1 MARPKRQKLPNT
13 TLKRAVLGLLPA
25 CCARFLWSQPDQLR
39 LSKFFLGAGVG
50 GFLALGLSQLLI
62 FPMSLDEGHKIEL
75 MYGLAGVSALG
86 WGVSPHFRCATL
98 LVAPKFLG
106 KEGRLYLLTYV
117 LAAVYDGPIANM
129 RHNLDEVIR
138 SVGCTVELQINH
150 SRQIWKVSTAPL
162 RAVLRDMVKGG
173 QTLNAETRNV
183 SQAFAGLNEQVASEA
198 GYGVRRPRRAQ
209 GQRAASTQQLYEQVA
224 SEAGYGVR
232 RPRRAEGQRAASTQ
246 QLNEQ
251 VASEAGYGVRR
262 PRRAQGQRAASTQ
275 QLYEQ
280 VASEAGYGVRRLH
293 RAEGQRA
300 ASTQQLNEQVA
311 SEAGYGVRR
320 LHRAEG
326 QRAASTQ
333 QLNEQ
338 VASEAGYGVRRP
350 RQAQGQR
357 AASTQQLYEQKTKL
371 RCKYVIDEA
380 IGRCQAWF
388 DAKHKACLQRIAVPL
403 ISHLLCLPM
412 KFKFLCHVVQ
422 VMHAWCRDKIPV
434 EGNFGQTYDKVNGSV
449 AGISQDFSAQLV
461 IQHEPQDT
469 LMGVNVSRERLTE
482 EVTSH
487 VRQQSVRLGQAI
499 SVLRLLLSCTFLF
512 VFISA
517 FSYTNH
523 YNHDIRFDN
532 LYVTTYFRQ
541 LDARR
546 WKQKKRTLLPL
557 RRAEVSGVIFPCRLA
572 VQPPELKSLMLE
584 LLECVPPLLF
594 LLLSWGLDY
603 VLYTMFSVIRHHSF
617 VQYSFRS
624 SHHLEVRV
632 GGRSLLARLLRST
645 IGALNTSSEMALE
658 STNLACLPQPQ
669 AMAQSD
675 YLASCLPLGAL
686 VLLCLGQ
693 VYAHRLRRV
702 IAAFYFPKRE
712 KKRVLFLYNELLRKR
727 QAFVRLQRRRI
738 ARRARRHQAFE
749 KPLLERFYLWCPLL
763 RRCLRRYC
771 VLCGSPESHTSQL
784 CPTPTCGTIYCQPC
798 WRDMGQVC
806 FACTPGHVSLSGDS
820 SSEEQMTYAD

>member
-1 MARPKRQKLPNT
+1 MGHWRAQGVLEPWRGEESTAGMGRPRRQKPPNT
-13 TLKRAVLGLLPA
+13 TLKRAGGLLPT
-25 CCARFLWSQPDQLR
+25 CCAHFLWSQPHQFR

-62 FPMSLDEGHKIEL
+62 FPMSIDEGHKIEL

-86 WGVSPHFRCATL
+86 WSVSPYFRCASL

-129 RHNLDEVIR
+129 RHNLDEVIH

-150 SRQIWKVSTAPL
+150 SRQIWRVSTAPL
-162 RAVLRDMVKGG
+162 RAMLRDLVSGG
-173 QTLNAETRNV
+173 RTLNAETRNIL
-183 SQAFAGLNEQVASEA
+183 QAFAGLNKQVASEA

-209 GQRAASTQQLYEQVA
+209 GRHAPSTQQM
-224 SEAGYGVR
+224 
-232 RPRRAEGQRAASTQ
+232 
-246 QLNEQ
+246 
-251 VASEAGYGVRR
+251 
-262 PRRAQGQRAASTQ
+262 
-275 QLYEQ
+275 
-280 VASEAGYGVRRLH
+280 
-293 RAEGQRA
+293 
-300 ASTQQLNEQVA
+300 
-311 SEAGYGVRR
+311 
-320 LHRAEG
+320 
-326 QRAASTQ
+326 
-333 QLNEQ
+333 
-338 VASEAGYGVRRP
+338 
-350 RQAQGQR
+350 
-357 AASTQQLYEQKTKL
+357 YEQKTKL
-371 RCKYVIDEA
+371 RCKYIVDEA

-388 DAKHKACLQRIAVPL
+388 NTKHKACLRSIAVPL

-412 KFKFLCHVVQ
+412 KFKFLCHMVQ
-422 VMHAWCRDKIPV
+422 VMYTWCKDKIPV
-434 EGNFGQTYDKVNGSV
+434 EGNFGQTYDKVNHSV

-461 IQHEPQDT
+461 VKHEPQDT
-469 LMGVNVSRERLTE
+469 LVGANVSRERLTE
-482 EVTSH
+482 EVTST
-487 VRQQSVRLGQAI
+487 VRQQSARLGQTI

-512 VFISA
+512 VFIAA

-557 RRAEVSGVIFPCRLA
+557 RRAEVSSVIFPCRLA

-584 LLECVPPLLF
+584 LLECIPPLLF
-594 LLLSWGLDY
+594 LLLAWGLDH

-632 GGRSLLARLLRST
+632 GGHSLLARLLRST

-658 STNLACLPQPQ
+658 STNLGEGGRWTPLPHMESALPPDMGILRVQAPMAWPISAQLLSTALGIWVGAGNGMRGTWSRGLTLSVCLSDPPAACLPQPQ
-669 AMAQSD
+669 AMTQSD

-712 KKRVLFLYNELLRKR
+712 KKRVLFLYNELLHKR

-738 ARRARRHQAFE
+738 ARHARRHQAFE
-749 KPLLERFYLWCPLL
+749 KPLLERFYLWCPRL
-763 RRCLRRYC
+763 RHCLRRYC
-771 VLCGSPESHTSQL
+771 ALCGSPESRTSQQ
-784 CPTPTCGTIYCQPC
+784 CPTPTCGTTYCQAC
-798 WRDMGQVC
+798 WRDMGQIC
-806 FACTPGHVSLSGDS
+806 FACTPGHMPLSGDS

>member
-1 MARPKRQKLPNT
+1 
-13 TLKRAVLGLLPA
+13 
-25 CCARFLWSQPDQLR
+25 
-39 LSKFFLGAGVG
+39 
-50 GFLALGLSQLLI
+50 
-62 FPMSLDEGHKIEL
+62 MSLDEGHKIEL

-86 WGVSPHFRCATL
+86 WGVSPHFRCASL

-183 SQAFAGLNEQVASEA
+183 SEAFAGLNEQVASEA

-209 GQRAASTQQLYEQVA
+209 GQRA
-224 SEAGYGVR
+224 
-232 RPRRAEGQRAASTQ
+232 P
-246 QLNEQ
+246 
-251 VASEAGYGVRR
+251 
-262 PRRAQGQRAASTQ
+262 
-275 QLYEQ
+275 
-280 VASEAGYGVRRLH
+280 
-293 RAEGQRA
+293 
-300 ASTQQLNEQVA
+300 
-311 SEAGYGVRR
+311 
-320 LHRAEG
+320 
-326 QRAASTQ
+326 
-333 QLNEQ
+333 
-338 VASEAGYGVRRP
+338 
-350 RQAQGQR
+350 
-357 AASTQQLYEQKTKL
+357 STQQLYEQKTKL

-422 VMHAWCRDKIPV
+422 ARAPGRADGCERVPGAAHRGGDLAR
-434 EGNFGQTYDKVNGSV
+434 
-449 AGISQDFSAQLV
+449 ASA
-461 IQHEPQDT
+461 
-469 LMGVNVSRERLTE
+469 ERPTGPGHLRAAPAA
-482 EVTSH
+482 VLH
-487 VRQQSVRLGQAI
+487 LP
-499 SVLRLLLSCTFLF
+499 LRLHL
-512 VFISA
+512 
-517 FSYTNH
+517 
-523 YNHDIRFDN
+523 
-532 LYVTTYFRQ
+532 

-557 RRAEVSGVIFPCRLA
+557 RRAEVSSVIFPCRLA

-594 LLLSWGLDY
+594 LLLSWGLDH
-603 VLYTMFSVIRHHSF
+603 VLYTMFSVIRHHSL

-693 VYAHRLRRV
+693 VYGHRLRRV

-712 KKRVLFLYNELLRKR
+712 KRRVLFLYNELLRKR

-738 ARRARRHQAFE
+738 ARHARRHQAFE

-771 VLCGSPESHTSQL
+771 VLCGSAESHTSQL
-784 CPTPTCGTIYCQPC
+784 CPAPSCGTIYCQPC
-798 WRDMGQVC
+798 WRDMGRSASPAPLAVPPC
-806 FACTPGHVSLSGDS
+806 LETAAARSR
-820 SSEEQMTYAD
+820 

>member
-1 MARPKRQKLPNT
+1 MGRPRRQKPPNT
-13 TLKRAVLGLLPA
+13 TLKRAVGLLPSS
-25 CCARFLWSQPDQLR
+25 CARFLWSQPDQFR

-62 FPMSLDEGHKIEL
+62 FPMSIDEGHKIKL

-86 WGVSPHFRCATL
+86 WGVSPHFRCASL

-129 RHNLDEVIR
+129 WHNLDEVIH

-150 SRQIWKVSTAPL
+150 SRQIWRVSTAPL
-162 RAVLRDMVKGG
+162 RAMLRDLVKGG
-173 QTLNAETRNV
+173 RTLNAETRNIW
-183 SQAFAGLNEQVASEA
+183 QAFAGLNKQVASEA

-209 GQRAASTQQLYEQVA
+209 GHRAPSTQQM
-224 SEAGYGVR
+224 
-232 RPRRAEGQRAASTQ
+232 
-246 QLNEQ
+246 
-251 VASEAGYGVRR
+251 
-262 PRRAQGQRAASTQ
+262 
-275 QLYEQ
+275 
-280 VASEAGYGVRRLH
+280 
-293 RAEGQRA
+293 
-300 ASTQQLNEQVA
+300 
-311 SEAGYGVRR
+311 
-320 LHRAEG
+320 
-326 QRAASTQ
+326 
-333 QLNEQ
+333 
-338 VASEAGYGVRRP
+338 
-350 RQAQGQR
+350 
-357 AASTQQLYEQKTKL
+357 YEQKTKL
-371 RCKYVIDEA
+371 RCKYVVDEA
-380 IGRCQAWF
+380 IRRCQAWF
-388 DAKHKACLQRIAVPL
+388 DAKHKACQRSITVPL

-422 VMHAWCRDKIPV
+422 VMYPWCRDKIPV
-434 EGNFGQTYDKVNGSV
+434 EGNFGQTYDKVNSSV
-449 AGISQDFSAQLV
+449 VGISQDFSAQLV
-461 IQHEPQDT
+461 VKHEPQDT
-469 LMGVNVSRERLTE
+469 LVGANVSRERLTE

-487 VRQQSVRLGQAI
+487 VRQQSARLSQTI

-512 VFISA
+512 IFIAA

-557 RRAEVSGVIFPCRLA
+557 CRAEVSGVIFPCRLA

-584 LLECVPPLLF
+584 LLECIPPLLF
-594 LLLSWGLDY
+594 LLLAWGLDH

-632 GGRSLLARLLRST
+632 GGHSLLARLLRST

-669 AMAQSD
+669 AMTQSD

-693 VYAHRLRRV
+693 VYAYRLRRI

-712 KKRVLFLYNELLRKR
+712 KKRVLFLYNELLHKR
-727 QAFVRLQRRRI
+727 QAFVRLQGRRI
-738 ARRARRHQAFE
+738 ARHARRHQAFE
-749 KPLLERFYLWCPLL
+749 KPLLERFYLWWPRL
-763 RRCLRRYC
+763 RRSLPRYC
-771 VLCGSPESHTSQL
+771 VLCGSPASPQ
-784 CPTPTCGTIYCQPC
+784 CPTPTCGTTYCQSC
-798 WRDMGQVC
+798 WRDMGQIC
-806 FACTPGHVSLSGDS
+806 FACTPGRTPLPGDS

>member
-1 MARPKRQKLPNT
+1 MGRPKRQKLPNT

-25 CCARFLWSQPDQLR
+25 CCARFLWSQPHQLR

-86 WGVSPHFRCATL
+86 WGVSPHFRCASL
-98 LVAPKFLG
+98 LVGPKFLG

-117 LAAVYDGPIANM
+117 LAAIYDGPIANM

-162 RAVLRDMVKGG
+162 RAVLHDMVQKGG
-173 QTLNAETRNV
+173 RTLNAETRNV

-198 GYGVRRPRRAQ
+198 GYGVRRLRRAQ
-209 GQRAASTQQLYEQVA
+209 GQRA
-224 SEAGYGVR
+224 
-232 RPRRAEGQRAASTQ
+232 P
-246 QLNEQ
+246 
-251 VASEAGYGVRR
+251 
-262 PRRAQGQRAASTQ
+262 
-275 QLYEQ
+275 
-280 VASEAGYGVRRLH
+280 
-293 RAEGQRA
+293 
-300 ASTQQLNEQVA
+300 
-311 SEAGYGVRR
+311 
-320 LHRAEG
+320 
-326 QRAASTQ
+326 
-333 QLNEQ
+333 
-338 VASEAGYGVRRP
+338 
-350 RQAQGQR
+350 
-357 AASTQQLYEQKTKL
+357 STQQLYEQKTKL

-380 IGRCQAWF
+380 IRRCQAWF

-461 IQHEPQDT
+461 VQHEPQDM

-512 VFISA
+512 IFISA

-594 LLLSWGLDY
+594 LLLAWGLDH

-645 IGALNTSSEMALE
+645 IGALNTSSKMALE

-702 IAAFYFPKRE
+702 IAAFYFPK
-712 KKRVLFLYNELLRKR
+712 
-727 QAFVRLQRRRI
+727 
-738 ARRARRHQAFE
+738 E

-763 RRCLRRYC
+763 RHCLRRYC
-771 VLCGSPESHTSQL
+771 MLCGSPESRTSQL

-806 FACTPGHVSLSGDS
+806 FACTPGHAFLSGDS
-820 SSEEQMTYAD
+820 SSEEQMTYTD

>member
-1 MARPKRQKLPNT
+1 MGRPKRQKLPNT

-86 WGVSPHFRCATL
+86 WGVSPHFRCASL

-209 GQRAASTQQLYEQVA
+209 GQRAASTQQLYEQ
-224 SEAGYGVR
+224 
-232 RPRRAEGQRAASTQ
+232 
-246 QLNEQ
+246 
-251 VASEAGYGVRR
+251 
-262 PRRAQGQRAASTQ
+262 
-275 QLYEQ
+275 
-280 VASEAGYGVRRLH
+280 
-293 RAEGQRA
+293 
-300 ASTQQLNEQVA
+300 
-311 SEAGYGVRR
+311 
-320 LHRAEG
+320 
-326 QRAASTQ
+326 
-333 QLNEQ
+333 
-338 VASEAGYGVRRP
+338 
-350 RQAQGQR
+350 
-357 AASTQQLYEQKTKL
+357 KTKL

-388 DAKHKACLQRIAVPL
+388 DAKHQACLQCIAVPL

-461 IQHEPQDT
+461 VQHEPQDT

-594 LLLSWGLDY
+594 LLLSWGLDH

-617 VQYSFRS
+617 VQYSFR
-624 SHHLEVRV
+624 
-632 GGRSLLARLLRST
+632 T
-645 IGALNTSSEMALE
+645 
-658 STNLACLPQPQ
+658 CLPQPQ

-771 VLCGSPESHTSQL
+771 VLCGSPESRTAQL

-806 FACTPGHVSLSGDS
+806 FACTPGHAPLSGDS

>member
-1 MARPKRQKLPNT
+1 MGRPKRQKLPNT
-13 TLKRAVLGLLPA
+13 TLKRAVLSLLPA
-25 CCARFLWSQPDQLR
+25 CCARFLWSQPNQLR

-50 GFLALGLSQLLI
+50 GFLALGLSQLLL
-62 FPMSLDEGHKIEL
+62 FPTSLDEGHKIKL

-86 WGVSPHFRCATL
+86 WGVSPHFRCASL

-129 RHNLDEVIR
+129 RHNLDEAIR

-173 QTLNAETRNV
+173 RTLNAETRNV

-209 GQRAASTQQLYEQVA
+209 GQRT
-224 SEAGYGVR
+224 
-232 RPRRAEGQRAASTQ
+232 P
-246 QLNEQ
+246 
-251 VASEAGYGVRR
+251 
-262 PRRAQGQRAASTQ
+262 
-275 QLYEQ
+275 
-280 VASEAGYGVRRLH
+280 
-293 RAEGQRA
+293 
-300 ASTQQLNEQVA
+300 
-311 SEAGYGVRR
+311 
-320 LHRAEG
+320 
-326 QRAASTQ
+326 
-333 QLNEQ
+333 
-338 VASEAGYGVRRP
+338 
-350 RQAQGQR
+350 
-357 AASTQQLYEQKTKL
+357 STQQLYEQKTKL
-371 RCKYVIDEA
+371 RCK
-380 IGRCQAWF
+380 
-388 DAKHKACLQRIAVPL
+388 L
-403 ISHLLCLPM
+403 
-412 KFKFLCHVVQ
+412 
-422 VMHAWCRDKIPV
+422 MHTWCRDKIPV

-461 IQHEPQDT
+461 VQHEPQDT

-482 EVTSH
+482 EVTAH

-512 VFISA
+512 IFISA
-517 FSYTNH
+517 FSYMNH

-572 VQPPELKSLMLE
+572 MQPPELKSLMLE

-594 LLLSWGLDY
+594 LLLAWGLDH

-617 VQYSFRS
+617 VQYSFHS

-712 KKRVLFLYNELLRKR
+712 KKRVLFLYNELLHKR
-727 QAFVRLQRRRI
+727 QAFIRLQRRRI
-738 ARRARRHQAFE
+738 TQHARRHQAFE
-749 KPLLERFYLWCPLL
+749 KPLLERLYLWCPLL

-771 VLCGSPESHTSQL
+771 VLCGSPESRASQL

-806 FACTPGHVSLSGDS
+806 FACTPGHASLSGDS
-820 SSEEQMTYAD
+820 SSEEQMTYTD

>member
-1 MARPKRQKLPNT
+1 MGRPRRQKPPNT
-13 TLKRAVLGLLPA
+13 TLKRAVGLLPSS
-25 CCARFLWSQPDQLR
+25 CARFLWSQPDQFR

-62 FPMSLDEGHKIEL
+62 FPMSIEEGHKIKL

-86 WGVSPHFRCATL
+86 WGVSPHFRCASL
-98 LVAPKFLG
+98 LVVPKFLG

-129 RHNLDEVIR
+129 WHNLDEVIH

-150 SRQIWKVSTAPL
+150 SRQIWRVSTAPL
-162 RAVLRDMVKGG
+162 RAMLRDLVKGG
-173 QTLNAETRNV
+173 RTLNAETRNIL
-183 SQAFAGLNEQVASEA
+183 QAFAGLNKQVASEA

-209 GQRAASTQQLYEQVA
+209 EHRAPSTQQM
-224 SEAGYGVR
+224 
-232 RPRRAEGQRAASTQ
+232 
-246 QLNEQ
+246 
-251 VASEAGYGVRR
+251 
-262 PRRAQGQRAASTQ
+262 
-275 QLYEQ
+275 
-280 VASEAGYGVRRLH
+280 
-293 RAEGQRA
+293 
-300 ASTQQLNEQVA
+300 
-311 SEAGYGVRR
+311 
-320 LHRAEG
+320 
-326 QRAASTQ
+326 
-333 QLNEQ
+333 
-338 VASEAGYGVRRP
+338 
-350 RQAQGQR
+350 
-357 AASTQQLYEQKTKL
+357 YEQKTKL
-371 RCKYVIDEA
+371 RCKYVVDEA
-380 IGRCQAWF
+380 IRRCQAWF
-388 DAKHKACLQRIAVPL
+388 DAKHKACQRSIAVPL

-422 VMHAWCRDKIPV
+422 VMYPWCRDKIPV
-434 EGNFGQTYDKVNGSV
+434 EGNFGQTYDKVNSSV
-449 AGISQDFSAQLV
+449 VGISQDFSAQLV
-461 IQHEPQDT
+461 VKHEPQDT
-469 LMGVNVSRERLTE
+469 LVGANVSRERLTE

-487 VRQQSVRLGQAI
+487 VHQQSARLGQTI

-512 VFISA
+512 IFIAA

-584 LLECVPPLLF
+584 LLECIPPLLF
-594 LLLSWGLDY
+594 LLLAWGLDH

-632 GGRSLLARLLRST
+632 GGHSLLARLLRST

-658 STNLACLPQPQ
+658 STNLGEGGDGHPSPTRRVPSPAAWPISAQLRGYCPGQAQLLSTALGICALLPLPSGNSLGASRVRPQGSAPSPSQSSGCSGVGAGNGTRGTWSRGLTLPVCPSDPPAACLPQPQ
-669 AMAQSD
+669 AMTQSD

-693 VYAHRLRRV
+693 VYAYRLRRI
-702 IAAFYFPKRE
+702 IAAFYFPK
-712 KKRVLFLYNELLRKR
+712 
-727 QAFVRLQRRRI
+727 
-738 ARRARRHQAFE
+738 E
-749 KPLLERFYLWCPLL
+749 KPLLERFYLWWPRL
-763 RRCLRRYC
+763 RRSLPRYC
-771 VLCGSPESHTSQL
+771 VLCGSPASPQ
-784 CPTPTCGTIYCQPC
+784 CPTPTCGTTYCHSC
-798 WRDMGQVC
+798 WRDMGQIC
-806 FACTPGHVSLSGDS
+806 FACTPGRTPLPGDS

>member
-1 MARPKRQKLPNT
+1 MRRPKRQKLPNT
-13 TLKRAVLGLLPA
+13 SETPPRGSWPGPQPLESQLPVTGGAAPPWCPGETQHEPLSLPTALKRAVLSLLPA

-50 GFLALGLSQLLI
+50 GFLALGESGQYLWVVGRNHRLSQ
-62 FPMSLDEGHKIEL
+62 PHSH
-75 MYGLAGVSALG
+75 AGVSALG
-86 WGVSPHFRCATL
+86 WGVSPHFRCASL

-117 LAAVYDGPIANM
+117 LAAVYDGPITNM

-162 RAVLRDMVKGG
+162 RAVLHDMVGG
-173 QTLNAETRNV
+173 RTLNAETRNV

-209 GQRAASTQQLYEQVA
+209 GQRT
-224 SEAGYGVR
+224 
-232 RPRRAEGQRAASTQ
+232 P
-246 QLNEQ
+246 
-251 VASEAGYGVRR
+251 
-262 PRRAQGQRAASTQ
+262 
-275 QLYEQ
+275 
-280 VASEAGYGVRRLH
+280 
-293 RAEGQRA
+293 
-300 ASTQQLNEQVA
+300 
-311 SEAGYGVRR
+311 
-320 LHRAEG
+320 
-326 QRAASTQ
+326 
-333 QLNEQ
+333 
-338 VASEAGYGVRRP
+338 
-350 RQAQGQR
+350 
-357 AASTQQLYEQKTKL
+357 STQQLYEQKTKL

-380 IGRCQAWF
+380 IRRCQAWF
-388 DAKHKACLQRIAVPL
+388 DAKHKACLQHIAVPL

-422 VMHAWCRDKIPV
+422 VMHTWCRDKIPV

-461 IQHEPQDT
+461 HEPQDA

-487 VRQQSVRLGQAI
+487 MRQQSVRLGQAI

-512 VFISA
+512 IFISA

-572 VQPPELKSLMLE
+572 MQPPELKSL
-584 LLECVPPLLF
+584 VSGGQGPRWYRLF
-594 LLLSWGLDY
+594 LAARQCHPCG
-603 VLYTMFSVIRHHSF
+603 
-617 VQYSFRS
+617 S

-712 KKRVLFLYNELLRKR
+712 KKRVLFLYNQLLHER

-738 ARRARRHQAFE
+738 TRHARRHQ
-749 KPLLERFYLWCPLL
+749 KPLLERLYLWCPLL

-771 VLCGSPESHTSQL
+771 VLCGSPESRASQL

-806 FACTPGHVSLSGDS
+806 FACTPGHASLSGDS
-820 SSEEQMTYAD
+820 SSEEQMTYTD

>member
-1 MARPKRQKLPNT
+1 MGRPKRQKLPNT

-50 GFLALGLSQLLI
+50 GFLALG
-62 FPMSLDEGHKIEL
+62 
-75 MYGLAGVSALG
+75 VSALG
-86 WGVSPHFRCATL
+86 WGVSPHFRCASL

-209 GQRAASTQQLYEQVA
+209 GQRAASTQQLYEQ
-224 SEAGYGVR
+224 
-232 RPRRAEGQRAASTQ
+232 
-246 QLNEQ
+246 
-251 VASEAGYGVRR
+251 
-262 PRRAQGQRAASTQ
+262 
-275 QLYEQ
+275 
-280 VASEAGYGVRRLH
+280 
-293 RAEGQRA
+293 
-300 ASTQQLNEQVA
+300 
-311 SEAGYGVRR
+311 
-320 LHRAEG
+320 
-326 QRAASTQ
+326 
-333 QLNEQ
+333 
-338 VASEAGYGVRRP
+338 
-350 RQAQGQR
+350 
-357 AASTQQLYEQKTKL
+357 KTKL

-388 DAKHKACLQRIAVPL
+388 DAKHQACLQCIAVPL

-461 IQHEPQDT
+461 VQHEPQDT

-594 LLLSWGLDY
+594 LLLSWGLDH

-658 STNLACLPQPQ
+658 STNLGEGGGDGHPSPTWRVPPPGMGLLRAQAPVAWPISAQAQLLSRACGYSPSPLEIHGGRPGETPGQRPLPCSALRLLGAGDEGNTEPRPHPVCLAPAACLPQPQ

-771 VLCGSPESHTSQL
+771 VLCGSPESRTAQL

-806 FACTPGHVSLSGDS
+806 FACTPGHAPLSGDS

>member
-1 MARPKRQKLPNT
+1 MGRPRRQKPPNT
-13 TLKRAVLGLLPA
+13 TLKRAVGLLPSS
-25 CCARFLWSQPDQLR
+25 CARFLWSQPDQFR

-62 FPMSLDEGHKIEL
+62 FPMSIEEGHKIKL

-86 WGVSPHFRCATL
+86 WGVSPHFRCASL
-98 LVAPKFLG
+98 LVVPKFLG

-129 RHNLDEVIR
+129 WHNLDEVIH

-150 SRQIWKVSTAPL
+150 SRQIWRVSTAPL
-162 RAVLRDMVKGG
+162 RAMLRDLVKGG
-173 QTLNAETRNV
+173 RTLNAETRNIL
-183 SQAFAGLNEQVASEA
+183 QAFAGLNKQVASEA

-209 GQRAASTQQLYEQVA
+209 EHRAPSTQQM
-224 SEAGYGVR
+224 
-232 RPRRAEGQRAASTQ
+232 
-246 QLNEQ
+246 
-251 VASEAGYGVRR
+251 
-262 PRRAQGQRAASTQ
+262 
-275 QLYEQ
+275 
-280 VASEAGYGVRRLH
+280 
-293 RAEGQRA
+293 
-300 ASTQQLNEQVA
+300 
-311 SEAGYGVRR
+311 
-320 LHRAEG
+320 
-326 QRAASTQ
+326 
-333 QLNEQ
+333 
-338 VASEAGYGVRRP
+338 
-350 RQAQGQR
+350 
-357 AASTQQLYEQKTKL
+357 YEQKTKL
-371 RCKYVIDEA
+371 RCKYVVDEA
-380 IGRCQAWF
+380 IRRCQAWF
-388 DAKHKACLQRIAVPL
+388 DAKHKACQRSIAVPL

-422 VMHAWCRDKIPV
+422 VMYPWCRDKIPV
-434 EGNFGQTYDKVNGSV
+434 EGNFGQTYDKVNSSV
-449 AGISQDFSAQLV
+449 VGISQDFSAQLV
-461 IQHEPQDT
+461 VKHEPQDT
-469 LMGVNVSRERLTE
+469 LVGANVSRERLTE

-487 VRQQSVRLGQAI
+487 VHQQSARLGQTI

-512 VFISA
+512 IFIAA

-584 LLECVPPLLF
+584 LLECIPPLLF
-594 LLLSWGLDY
+594 LLLAWGLDH

-632 GGRSLLARLLRST
+632 GGHSLLARLLRST

-669 AMAQSD
+669 AMTQSD

-693 VYAHRLRRV
+693 VYAYRLRRI
-702 IAAFYFPKRE
+702 IAAFYFPKALPSGQRE

-727 QAFVRLQRRRI
+727 QAFVRLQGRRI

-749 KPLLERFYLWCPLL
+749 KPLLERFYLWWPRL
-763 RRCLRRYC
+763 RRSLPRYC
-771 VLCGSPESHTSQL
+771 VLCGSPASPQ
-784 CPTPTCGTIYCQPC
+784 CPTPTCGTTYCHSC
-798 WRDMGQVC
+798 WRDMGQIC
-806 FACTPGHVSLSGDS
+806 FACTPGRTPLPGDS

>member
-1 MARPKRQKLPNT
+1 MGRPRRQKPPNT

-25 CCARFLWSQPDQLR
+25 CCARFLWSQPDQFC

-86 WGVSPHFRCATL
+86 WGISPHFRCASL

-138 SVGCTVELQINH
+138 SMGCTVELQINH
-150 SRQIWKVSTAPL
+150 SRQIWRVSTAPL

-198 GYGVRRPRRAQ
+198 GYGVRRPR
-209 GQRAASTQQLYEQVA
+209 
-224 SEAGYGVR
+224 
-232 RPRRAEGQRAASTQ
+232 
-246 QLNEQ
+246 
-251 VASEAGYGVRR
+251 
-262 PRRAQGQRAASTQ
+262 
-275 QLYEQ
+275 
-280 VASEAGYGVRRLH
+280 
-293 RAEGQRA
+293 
-300 ASTQQLNEQVA
+300 
-311 SEAGYGVRR
+311 
-320 LHRAEG
+320 
-326 QRAASTQ
+326 
-333 QLNEQ
+333 
-338 VASEAGYGVRRP
+338 
-350 RQAQGQR
+350 QAQGHR
-357 AASTQQLYEQKTKL
+357 APSTQQLYEQKTKL

-388 DAKHKACLQRIAVPL
+388 DAKHKACLRRVAVPL

-412 KFKFLCHVVQ
+412 KFKFLCHMVQ

-461 IQHEPQDT
+461 VKHEAQDT
-469 LMGVNVSRERLTE
+469 LVGVNVSRERLTE

-557 RRAEVSGVIFPCRLA
+557 RRAEVSGVIFPCRPA
-572 VQPPELKSLMLE
+572 VQPPELKSLTLE
-584 LLECVPPLLF
+584 LLECIPPLLF
-594 LLLSWGLDY
+594 LLLAWGLDH

-669 AMAQSD
+669 AMTQSD

-738 ARRARRHQAFE
+738 ARHARRHQAFE

-771 VLCGSPESHTSQL
+771 VLCGSPESRTSQP
-784 CPTPTCGTIYCQPC
+784 CPTPTCGTIYCRPC

-806 FACTPGHVSLSGDS
+806 FACSPGHAPLSGDS
-820 SSEEQMTYAD
+820 SSEEQMPYAD